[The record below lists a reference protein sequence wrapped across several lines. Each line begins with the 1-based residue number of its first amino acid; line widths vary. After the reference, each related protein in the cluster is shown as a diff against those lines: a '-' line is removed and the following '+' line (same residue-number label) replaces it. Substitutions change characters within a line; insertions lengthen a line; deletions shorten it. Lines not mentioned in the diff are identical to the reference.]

1 MTAPVWVEIAV
12 SLASLLG
19 NGFFLYQLLRH
30 FLALRSGPLWKVLL
44 LVTLGLASSMIIWVG
59 DPNLL
64 YTFPVFV
71 VLLLVYSKG
80 DRVGRLAVALIFFSL
95 IMSVSALL
103 DTYLFDADTML
114 TRVSRTAVFGL
125 LFLLL
130 RRHLPREVAALPRRL
145 WNLILAL
152 AMMPLC
158 ALTAVVLLSY
168 REWISLA
175 AHSMALNQGMVIL
188 PFTLATSV
196 VLLFAILALADHE
209 ALEEQVRLAGLREIY
224 YQGVQRENQQ
234 IRTLRHDLRNHVM
247 AVSGLL
253 ERGETEQAL
262 GYLEQ
267 LTQSSALSGG
277 GRLCD
282 NEVANVVLTAKAKEM
297 TQRGLKG
304 VFQVSLPACLLISEV
319 DLCALLGNALD
330 NAMEAAEKSGNPV
343 IHVRCRVEKGLF
355 MLQVENALAGDETP
369 DLATTKADKT
379 AHGFGLPGMREIAQ
393 RYGGSLEASA
403 DHGRFELLVCLP
415 Q

>member
-1 MTAPVWVEIAV
+1 
-12 SLASLLG
+12 
-19 NGFFLYQLLRH
+19 
-30 FLALRSGPLWKVLL
+30 
-44 LVTLGLASSMIIWVG
+44 
-59 DPNLL
+59 
-64 YTFPVFV
+64 
-71 VLLLVYSKG
+71 
-80 DRVGRLAVALIFFSL
+80 
-95 IMSVSALL
+95 
-103 DTYLFDADTML
+103 
-114 TRVSRTAVFGL
+114 
-125 LFLLL
+125 
-130 RRHLPREVAALPRRL
+130 
-145 WNLILAL
+145 
-152 AMMPLC
+152 
-158 ALTAVVLLSY
+158 
-168 REWISLA
+168 
-175 AHSMALNQGMVIL
+175 MALNQGMVIL

-267 LTQSSALSGG
+267 ITQSSALSGG
-277 GRLCD
+277 SRLCD

>member
-12 SLASLLG
+12 SLAALLG

-158 ALTAVVLLSY
+158 ALTA
-168 REWISLA
+168 
-175 AHSMALNQGMVIL
+175 
-188 PFTLATSV
+188 V

-393 RYGGSLEASA
+393 RYGGFLEASA
-403 DHGRFELLVCLP
+403 DQGRFELLVCLP

>member
-12 SLASLLG
+12 SLTALLG

-44 LVTLGLASSMIIWVG
+44 LATLGLASSMIIWVG

-114 TRVSRTAVFGL
+114 TRMSRTAVFGL

-130 RRHLPREVAALPRRL
+130 RRHLPQEVAALPRRL

-168 REWISLA
+168 REWISLT
-175 AHSMALNQGMVIL
+175 AHSMAMTQGIVVL
-188 PFTLATSV
+188 PFTLAISV
-196 VLLFAILALADHE
+196 VLLFAILALAGHE

-253 ERGETEQAL
+253 EQGETEQAL

-267 LTQSSALSGG
+267 ITQSSALSGG
-277 GRLCD
+277 SRLCD
-282 NEVANVVLTAKAKEM
+282 NEVANVKEM

-393 RYGGSLEASA
+393 RYAGSLETSA

>member
-114 TRVSRTAVFGL
+114 TRMSRTAVFGL

-130 RRHLPREVAALPRRL
+130 RRHLPQEVAALPRRL

-158 ALTAVVLLSY
+158 ALTA
-168 REWISLA
+168 
-175 AHSMALNQGMVIL
+175 
-188 PFTLATSV
+188 V

-304 VFQVSLPACLLISEV
+304 VFQVSLPDCLLISEV

>member
-12 SLASLLG
+12 SLTALLG

-114 TRVSRTAVFGL
+114 TRMSRTAVFGL

-130 RRHLPREVAALPRRL
+130 RRHLPQEVAALPRRL

-158 ALTAVVLLSY
+158 ALTAVVL
-168 REWISLA
+168 RC
-175 AHSMALNQGMVIL
+175 
-188 PFTLATSV
+188 PT
-196 VLLFAILALADHE
+196 
-209 ALEEQVRLAGLREIY
+209 
-224 YQGVQRENQQ
+224 
-234 IRTLRHDLRNHVM
+234 
-247 AVSGLL
+247 
-253 ERGETEQAL
+253 
-262 GYLEQ
+262 
-267 LTQSSALSGG
+267 
-277 GRLCD
+277 
-282 NEVANVVLTAKAKEM
+282 
-297 TQRGLKG
+297 
-304 VFQVSLPACLLISEV
+304 
-319 DLCALLGNALD
+319 GN
-330 NAMEAAEKSGNPV
+330 
-343 IHVRCRVEKGLF
+343 
-355 MLQVENALAGDETP
+355 
-369 DLATTKADKT
+369 
-379 AHGFGLPGMREIAQ
+379 
-393 RYGGSLEASA
+393 GSLWPPT
-403 DHGRFELLVCLP
+403 LWP
-415 Q
+415 

>member
-1 MTAPVWVEIAV
+1 
-12 SLASLLG
+12 
-19 NGFFLYQLLRH
+19 
-30 FLALRSGPLWKVLL
+30 
-44 LVTLGLASSMIIWVG
+44 
-59 DPNLL
+59 
-64 YTFPVFV
+64 
-71 VLLLVYSKG
+71 
-80 DRVGRLAVALIFFSL
+80 
-95 IMSVSALL
+95 
-103 DTYLFDADTML
+103 ML

-253 ERGETEQAL
+253 E
-262 GYLEQ
+262 
-267 LTQSSALSGG
+267 
-277 GRLCD
+277 
-282 NEVANVVLTAKAKEM
+282 
-297 TQRGLKG
+297 
-304 VFQVSLPACLLISEV
+304 
-319 DLCALLGNALD
+319 
-330 NAMEAAEKSGNPV
+330 
-343 IHVRCRVEKGLF
+343 
-355 MLQVENALAGDETP
+355 
-369 DLATTKADKT
+369 
-379 AHGFGLPGMREIAQ
+379 
-393 RYGGSLEASA
+393 
-403 DHGRFELLVCLP
+403 
-415 Q
+415 